1 MDLLTARDGWC
12 IQTKHKDLDY
22 LSATWVL
29 PVWVRQ
35 AYPQPTTP
43 KQLQTH
49 ALGMLTQGQAC
60 ELDMASHPEGFGW
73 GLRQWQ
79 NNKSIL

>member
-12 IQTKHKDLDY
+12 IQTKHKGLDY

-35 AYPQPTTP
+35 AYPRPTTP
-43 KQLQTH
+43 KQLQKH

-60 ELDMASHPEGFGW
+60 ELDMASFLQRLVW
-73 GLRQWQ
+73 GLWQWQ
-79 NNKSIL
+79 ND

>member
-1 MDLLTARDGWC
+1 MDLLTAWDGWW
-12 IQTKHKDLDY
+12 IQTKHEDLDY

-29 PVWVRQ
+29 SVWVRQ
-35 AYPQPTTP
+35 AYPRPITP

-49 ALGMLTQGQAC
+49 ALGILTQGQAC

-73 GLRQWQ
+73 GLRQQQ